1 LAGQASQNGESF
13 LRSGVEALFRVFEQY
28 GCDESSGAFLFI
40 LGEFGRK
47 ASHFFLNK
55 KTCAS
60 VLQYHQALDC
70 FVFGIGEQRLIAH
83 HLPDSIMELFA
94 LTGC

>member
-1 LAGQASQNGESF
+1 VLSNMVVTNQVVHFCSF
-13 LRSGVEALFRVFEQY
+13 WENLVEKQVT
-28 GCDESSGAFLFI
+28 
-40 LGEFGRK
+40 
-47 ASHFFLNK
+47 FFKIK